1 MTRRLHRWACVLLC
15 TLFTSIGLQAE
26 ESSQP
31 SSTTSEALRTV
42 GTGVITMTTTKA
54 VGEKITLFIEANGNV
69 TIEGVKDRK
78 GSTYILTSQTVI
90 IRGDVTKLNVLNN
103 QLTNLDASGCTTL
116 TSLKCSGN
124 KRRLG
129 NKLTSLDV
137 SGCTAL
143 IWLYCDKNQLTALDV
158 SGCTALTELYC
169 NNNQLTALDV
179 SGCTA
184 LTELDCFDNK
194 LTSLDVSQN
203 TALTKLNCWKNP
215 LTKLDVSQNTALTKL
230 VCAKNQLAALD
241 VSQNTAL
248 TWLYCNDNQLTALDV
263 SQNTALTELGC
274 QQNQLTA
281 LDLSQNTALTEL
293 DCQQNQLAA
302 LDVSQNTALKKLSCS
317 YNPLT
322 ALNVSKNTALTQLD
336 CDNNQLT
343 MLDVSQNTA
352 LTWLKCDNNPL
363 TKLDVTK
370 NTALEMLFCSYNQL
384 TTLDVSQNTALIWL
398 KCFENKLAALD
409 VSQNTALTWLD
420 CDNNQL
426 TKLDVS
432 QNTALRT
439 LECHRN
445 QLTALD
451 VSKNTKLEVLR
462 CHGNQIKGEEMT
474 RLVNSL
480 PDRTGKRAGKF
491 TVVQEP
497 ALEGNICLKS
507 DVAIAKGKNWN
518 TQKYKSDTDEY
529 VAYEGAQTLKVT
541 LTKEGEGTLTATGAT
556 DLNAVPEGTELTI
569 VATPADGYKLTA
581 LTANGTDILA
591 TKKLSVRE
599 DTEIKATF
607 TKKTFAVKL
616 TKEGEGTIT
625 ATGADDLN
633 AVTYGTELTIV
644 ATPADGYKL
653 TALTANGTDILATKK
668 LSVREDTEIKAT
680 FTKKTFAVKLT
691 KEGEGTI
698 TATGADD
705 LNAVTY
711 GTELTIVA
719 TPADGY
725 KLTALTANGT
735 DILATKKLSV
745 REDTEIK
752 ATFTKKTFAVK
763 LTKEGEGTITATGAD
778 DLNAVTYGTELTI
791 VATPAD
797 GYKLTALT
805 ANGTDILAT
814 KKLSVR
820 EDTEIKATFTK
831 KTFAVKLTKE
841 GEGTITATGADDLN
855 AVTYGTELTIVATPA
870 DGYKLT
876 ALTANGTDI
885 LATKKLSV
893 REDTEIKATFTKKT
907 FAVKLTKEGE
917 GTITATG
924 ADDLNAVTY
933 GTELTIVAT
942 PADGYKLTALTA
954 NGTDILATKK
964 LSVREDTEIKAT
976 FTKKTFAVKLTK
988 EGEGTITA
996 TGADDLN
1003 AVTYGT
1009 ELTIVATPAD
1019 GYKLTALTA
1028 NGTDILATKKVVIKG
1043 ATEVKATFAD
1053 NTGVET
1059 TVTQQVK
1066 LYPNPAT
1073 DYVIV
1078 EGVAPVSEVTLHS
1091 MTGDRLYAGRADDR
1105 GTLQIDL
1112 TPYADGVYLVCV
1124 AGETYRVVVRH

>member
-302 LDVSQNTALKKLSCS
+302 LDVSQNTALKKLKCS
-317 YNPLT
+317 NNPLT

-569 VATPADGYKLTA
+569 VATPAEGYKLTA

-705 LNAVTY
+705 LNAVNY
-711 GTELTIVA
+711 GTELTINA
-719 TPADGY
+719 TPAEGY

-735 DILATKKLSV
+735 DIL
-745 REDTEIK
+745 
-752 ATFTKKTFAVK
+752 
-763 LTKEGEGTITATGAD
+763 
-778 DLNAVTYGTELTI
+778 
-791 VATPAD
+791 
-797 GYKLTALT
+797 
-805 ANGTDILAT
+805 
-814 KKLSVR
+814 
-820 EDTEIKATFTK
+820 
-831 KTFAVKLTKE
+831 
-841 GEGTITATGADDLN
+841 
-855 AVTYGTELTIVATPA
+855 
-870 DGYKLT
+870 
-876 ALTANGTDI
+876 
-885 LATKKLSV
+885 
-893 REDTEIKATFTKKT
+893 
-907 FAVKLTKEGE
+907 
-917 GTITATG
+917 
-924 ADDLNAVTY
+924 
-933 GTELTIVAT
+933 
-942 PADGYKLTALTA
+942 
-954 NGTDILATKK
+954 
-964 LSVREDTEIKAT
+964 
-976 FTKKTFAVKLTK
+976 
-988 EGEGTITA
+988 
-996 TGADDLN
+996 
-1003 AVTYGT
+1003 
-1009 ELTIVATPAD
+1009 
-1019 GYKLTALTA
+1019 
-1028 NGTDILATKKVVIKG
+1028 
-1043 ATEVKATFAD
+1043 
-1053 NTGVET
+1053 
-1059 TVTQQVK
+1059 
-1066 LYPNPAT
+1066 
-1073 DYVIV
+1073 
-1078 EGVAPVSEVTLHS
+1078 
-1091 MTGDRLYAGRADDR
+1091 
-1105 GTLQIDL
+1105 
-1112 TPYADGVYLVCV
+1112 
-1124 AGETYRVVVRH
+1124 

>member
-1 MTRRLHRWACVLLC
+1 
-15 TLFTSIGLQAE
+15 
-26 ESSQP
+26 
-31 SSTTSEALRTV
+31 
-42 GTGVITMTTTKA
+42 MTTTKA
-54 VGEKITLFIEANGNV
+54 VGEKIRLFIEANGNV
-69 TIEGVKDRK
+69 TIEGVKDPK
-78 GSTYILTSQTVI
+78 GSTYTLTSQTVI

-143 IWLYCDKNQLTALDV
+143 IWLYCNENQLTSLDV
-158 SGCTALTELYC
+158 SGCTALTDLKCYD
-169 NNNQLTALDV
+169 NQLPSLNI

-184 LTELDCFDNK
+184 LTTLECFNNK
-194 LTSLDVSQN
+194 LTSLDVSSC
-203 TALTKLNCWKNP
+203 TALTELNCYKNQ
-215 LTKLDVSQNTALTKL
+215 LTALDLSQNTALKKL
-230 VCAKNQLAALD
+230 VCAKNKLAALD

-281 LDLSQNTALTEL
+281 LDVSQNTALTEL

-409 VSQNTALTWLD
+409 VSQNTALSWLD
-420 CDNNQL
+420 CDHNQL

-518 TQKYKSDTDEY
+518 TLKYKSDINED

-541 LTKEGEGTLTATGAT
+541 LTKEGEGTLTALGAE
-556 DLNAVPEGTELTI
+556 DINAVPEGTELTI
-569 VATPADGYKLTA
+569 VATPADGYKLTALTANGTDILATKKLSVREDTEIKATFTKKTFAVKLTKEGEGTLTATGADDLNAVPYGTELTIVATPAEGYKLTALTANGTDILATKKVTVQGATEVKATFTKKSFAVTLTKEGEGTITATGASNLNSVAYGTELTINATPAEGYKLTA

-644 ATPADGYKL
+644 ATPA
-653 TALTANGTDILATKK
+653 
-668 LSVREDTEIKAT
+668 E
-680 FTKKTFAVKLT
+680 
-691 KEGEGTI
+691 
-698 TATGADD
+698 
-705 LNAVTY
+705 
-711 GTELTIVA
+711 
-719 TPADGY
+719 
-725 KLTALTANGT
+725 
-735 DILATKKLSV
+735 
-745 REDTEIK
+745 
-752 ATFTKKTFAVK
+752 
-763 LTKEGEGTITATGAD
+763 
-778 DLNAVTYGTELTI
+778 
-791 VATPAD
+791 
-797 GYKLTALT
+797 
-805 ANGTDILAT
+805 
-814 KKLSVR
+814 
-820 EDTEIKATFTK
+820 
-831 KTFAVKLTKE
+831 
-841 GEGTITATGADDLN
+841 
-855 AVTYGTELTIVATPA
+855 
-870 DGYKLT
+870 
-876 ALTANGTDI
+876 
-885 LATKKLSV
+885 
-893 REDTEIKATFTKKT
+893 
-907 FAVKLTKEGE
+907 
-917 GTITATG
+917 
-924 ADDLNAVTY
+924 
-933 GTELTIVAT
+933 
-942 PADGYKLTALTA
+942 
-954 NGTDILATKK
+954 
-964 LSVREDTEIKAT
+964 
-976 FTKKTFAVKLTK
+976 
-988 EGEGTITA
+988 
-996 TGADDLN
+996 
-1003 AVTYGT
+1003 
-1009 ELTIVATPAD
+1009 

-1043 ATEVKATFAD
+1043 ATEVKATFVD
-1053 NTGVET
+1053 HTGVET